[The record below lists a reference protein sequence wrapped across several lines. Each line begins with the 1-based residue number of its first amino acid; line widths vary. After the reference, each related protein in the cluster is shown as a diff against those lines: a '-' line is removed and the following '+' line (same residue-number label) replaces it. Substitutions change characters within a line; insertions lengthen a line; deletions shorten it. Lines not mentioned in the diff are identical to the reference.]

1 MFVSGYQRMAVAR
14 TIIFSAP
21 LLFCPLALECFPRTF
36 NNYTSLSIRDQLMST
51 SCFFAVAKRFLLWTF
66 IAFGVAVSGTALA
79 QNAEQLL
86 NAAMGEQ
93 AETDSNSKR
102 SQIRVAQLSDEG
114 TEFFGDYRVTLQQL
128 DRLKIYNGNLERLV
142 RDQDQEKSSIGQQL
156 EDFTDVEQGV
166 VPLMYELIASLKSF
180 VGLDMPFSPKERR
193 DRVQRLEDNMDRS
206 DLTVS
211 EKYRQIMD
219 AYQIEVSFGRNIE
232 TYPATLNFDGVDRK
246 VDILRVGRVLLAYQ
260 TSDQS
265 LTGHW
270 DKVQGTWVELDDDYR
285 RSVADG
291 IKIAKKQAAPTLL
304 KLPISAARSAQ

>member
-1 MFVSGYQRMAVAR
+1 
-14 TIIFSAP
+14 
-21 LLFCPLALECFPRTF
+21 
-36 NNYTSLSIRDQLMST
+36 
-51 SCFFAVAKRFLLWTF
+51 LLWT
-66 IAFGVAVSGTALA
+66 IITCAGAVSSLAFA

-86 NAAMGEQ
+86 NAAIVEQ
-93 AETDSNSKR
+93 AETDTDAQR
-102 SQIRVAQLSDEG
+102 SQLRVAQLSDEG
-114 TEFFGDYRVTLQQL
+114 SEYFGDYRVTLQQL
-128 DRLKIYNGNLERLV
+128 ERLKIYNDNLERLV
-142 RDQDQEKSSIGQQL
+142 RNQIREKTSIRRQL

-166 VPLMYELIASLKSF
+166 VPLMYELIASVKSF
-180 VGLDMPFSPKERR
+180 VRLDMPFSHKERS
-193 DRVQRLEDNMDRS
+193 DRIQRLEDNMDRS

-232 TYPATLNFDGVDRK
+232 TYPATLEFDGVDRK
-246 VDILRVGRVLLAYQ
+246 VDILRVGRILLAYQ

-270 DKVQGTWVELDDDYR
+270 DKEQGKWLELDDEFR

-304 KLPISAARSAQ
+304 KLPISAARKAQ

>member
-1 MFVSGYQRMAVAR
+1 MSNSR
-14 TIIFSAP
+14 TLEITRRFSSWA
-21 LLFCPLALECFPRTF
+21 A
-36 NNYTSLSIRDQLMST
+36 IV
-51 SCFFAVAKRFLLWTF
+51 FAVTF
-66 IAFGVAVSGTALA
+66 SGIVFA
-79 QNAEQLL
+79 QDAEQLL
-86 NAAMGEQ
+86 STAINAQ
-93 AETDSNSKR
+93 SDTDTSSAR
-102 SQIRVAQLSDEG
+102 SQLRVAQLSDEG
-114 TEFFGDYRVTLQQL
+114 TEYFGDYRVTLQQL
-128 DRLKIYNGNLERLV
+128 DRLKIYNRNLASLV
-142 RDQDQEKSSIGQQL
+142 RDQDREKDSIGHQL

-180 VGLDMPFSPKERR
+180 VELDMPFSRSERN
-193 DRVQRLEDNMDRS
+193 DRLQRLEDNMDRS

-232 TYPATLNFDGVDRK
+232 TYPATLKFDGVDRK
-246 VDILRVGRVLLAYQ
+246 VDILRVGRIVLAYQ

-270 DKVQGTWVELDDDYR
+270 DKAQGAWVESGDDFR

-304 KLPISAARSAQ
+304 RLPVSASRSAQ